1 MYIRSC
7 LLLLAL
13 FIFPAAPRAQE
24 VSQPATTPPTS
35 SEPESP
41 AFYTVPELTAGF
53 NLLYQQKFTEA
64 RAAFESW
71 QSRNPREPFGEVAI
85 AATYLYEEMYGQGAL
100 TSDFFLNENRSL
112 HGIDG
117 KPDHERMAHFREAR
131 TRARQLAREKQKTNP
146 KDPEALFALTLAA
159 GMESDANSILEK
171 RQLDAL
177 KRMKEANEYAKQLLA
192 RHPDATDAYIA
203 LGIANY
209 IIGSLNPGF
218 RFALWFGGIHGDK
231 KLGMEQVAKTVENG
245 RYLRPFAKIMLA
257 LAAPR

>member
-64 RAAFESW
+64 RAAFESL
-71 QSRNPREPFGEVAI
+71 QSRNPREAFREVGI
-85 AATYLYEEMYGQGAL
+85 PGHYLYEEMYRQGAL
-100 TSDFFLNENRSL
+100 TSDFFLNEKRFL

-117 KPDHERMAHFREAR
+117 KPDPERMAHFREAL
-131 TRARQLAREKQKTNP
+131 TRARQLAQAQQKKSS
-146 KDPEALFALTLAA
+146 KDPEALSALTLAV
-159 GMESDANSILEK
+159 
-171 RQLDAL
+171 R
-177 KRMKEANEYAKQLLA
+177 
-192 RHPDATDAYIA
+192 
-203 LGIANY
+203 
-209 IIGSLNPGF
+209 
-218 RFALWFGGIHGDK
+218 
-231 KLGMEQVAKTVENG
+231 
-245 RYLRPFAKIMLA
+245 
-257 LAAPR
+257 